1 MLIGNFLL
9 AGLGNVTVFAQDAAT
24 SGTAT
29 YTLPAGIQDGDLIV
43 IMEYASGF
51 SLPALVVPAGY
62 TQALTAPFGTI
73 RLTMLY
79 KIAVAAD
86 AGATITLMSGLSMIR
101 HIQVFRAEAPISG
114 VTSSGAQF
122 QATNGDPSAQVVATV
137 ADPAPQI
144 VIGAYGTVGLT
155 GRSMAPT
162 EDFIAA
168 LANSAMACKIFNSSP
183 AAVTVDLGD
192 GGDGNVLASF
202 RLSLI

>member
-114 VTSSGAQF
+114 VTSSG
-122 QATNGDPSAQVVATV
+122 GDPSAQVVATV